1 MREMRADSLPVYI
14 YENRTAMGQA
24 AAKLVATKIGQLLQQ
39 KDTVN
44 IVFAAAPS
52 QHEFLVALLQEPI
65 EWDRIHAFH
74 MDEYLGMAANAPQQ
88 FGIFLRERLFS
99 KANFREVHY
108 LNGQTDNPEEECA
121 RYRALLELHPTDIV
135 CMGIGEN
142 THLAFN
148 DPHVADFSDPHLVKV
163 VDLDDACR
171 QQQVNDGAFQQ
182 TAEVPAYAFTLTI
195 PALMRASYLYCMVP
209 GKNKA
214 TAVRHTLD
222 NGVTE
227 QYPSTIL
234 RMHPNAILFLDE
246 DSASAL

>member
-1 MREMRADSLPVYI
+1 MKETRADSLPVYI
-14 YENRTAMGQA
+14 YENRAAMGQA
-24 AAKLVATKIGQLLQQ
+24 AAKLAAARIGQLLQQ
-39 KDTVN
+39 KESVN

-52 QHEFLVALLQEPI
+52 QNEFLEALLQEPV
-65 EWDRIHAFH
+65 EWGRIRGFH
-74 MDEYLGMAANAPQQ
+74 MDEYLGMAPDAPQQ
-88 FGIFLRERLFS
+88 FGPFLRERIFS
-99 KANFREVHY
+99 KVKFLEVHY

-171 QQQVNDGAFQQ
+171 QQQVNDGAFAR
-182 TAEVPAYAFTLTI
+182 TSDVPSYAFTLTI
-195 PALMRASYLYCMVP
+195 PALTRASYLFCMVP

-214 TAVRHTLD
+214 EAVKHTVQD
-222 NGVTE
+222 MITE

-234 RMHPNAILFLDE
+234 RTHPNAILFLDE